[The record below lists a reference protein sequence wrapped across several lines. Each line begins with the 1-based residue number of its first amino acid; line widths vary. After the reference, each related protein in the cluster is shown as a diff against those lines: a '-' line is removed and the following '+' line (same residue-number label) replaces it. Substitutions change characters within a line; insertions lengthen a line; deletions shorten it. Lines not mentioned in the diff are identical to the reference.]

1 MTAVLIALTSLL
13 LSRPAWFH
21 FVCWIRGRVSFVMD
35 HHSSVVP
42 APSP

>member
-1 MTAVLIALTSLL
+1 MTAVLIVLTSLL
-13 LSRPAWFH
+13 LSRLARF
-21 FVCWIRGRVSFVMD
+21 SFVYRIRVRRWLILD